1 MVWDYQHLISRRL
14 LLWSFISVLAG
25 LLVFWRGDFWRGFA
39 IQALVWAAVDAL
51 IAMWGLRSSLPKLY
65 QPVDL
70 KVAEKETKK
79 LRKILWINT
88 GLDVLY
94 IAGGGLLYSQNAMA
108 EPFLAGTGAGIIVQ
122 GGFLFLFDLWHA
134 LHTPL
139 ESLLPDLGIFKEPQH
154 DTTDLR
160 GWHSGAVLV
169 VHGFPGSPAEMKA
182 LGEALNNTGWNV
194 RLLRLPG
201 HGTAFSQLF
210 QTRVTE
216 WLGEVEKNL
225 MELRQHFSPVL
236 LMGYSLGGGISLAVA
251 SRTKPDGL
259 ILLSPFWK
267 AEPWWVKWL
276 ALPVRTILPVSI
288 YPFRTRWL
296 RPEQFRAAST
306 ELLPGF
312 NLDDPQVRRSLMDI
326 RLPMVFLEQFRRL
339 SQLIIKG
346 LSNIRVPTLV
356 VQGKFD
362 PVVLPQGT
370 KALIRQIRAPLE
382 YIETEGDHNI
392 NQRSNPGYTATEAA
406 VLGFAEQFRMKN

>member
-1 MVWDYQHLISRRL
+1 MIWDYQHLISRRL
-14 LLWSFISVLAG
+14 LLWSFISVVAG
-25 LLVFWRGDFWRGFA
+25 LLVFGRGDFWRGFA
-39 IQALVWAAVDAL
+39 IQAFVWAGVDAL
-51 IAMWGLRSSLPKLY
+51 IALFGLRSSLPKLF

-70 KVAEKETKK
+70 TAAEKETKK

-94 IAGGGLLYSQNAMA
+94 ITGGSLLYVLQGA
-108 EPFLAGTGAGIIVQ
+108 ENPFLAGTAAGIIIQ

-134 LHTPL
+134 LHTPI
-139 ESLLPDLGIFKEPQH
+139 EKPLPDLGIFKEAQH
-154 DTTDLR
+154 ATTDLP
-160 GWHSGAVLV
+160 GEQGAVLL
-169 VHGFPGSPAEMKA
+169 VHGFPGSPAEMTA
-182 LGEALNNTGWNV
+182 LGEALNSAGWHV

-201 HGTAFSQLF
+201 HGTQFARLF
-210 QTRVTE
+210 QTRVSE
-216 WLGEVEKNL
+216 WLDEVEKNL
-225 MELRQHFSPVL
+225 NDLRRNFSPVL

-251 SRTKPDGL
+251 SRSKPDGL

-276 ALPVRTILPVSI
+276 AIPIRTVLPVSI

-339 SQLIIKG
+339 SQLIIQG
-346 LSNIRVPTLV
+346 LRNIEVPTLV
-356 VQGKFD
+356 VQGKYD
-362 PVVLPQGT
+362 PVVLPSGT
-370 KALIRQIRAPLE
+370 KALIRQIRAPLQ
-382 YIETEGDHNI
+382 YVETQGDHNI
-392 NQRSNPGYTATEAA
+392 NQRSNRGYAETESA
-406 VLGFAEQFRMKN
+406 VLKFADQFQKSG